1 MINNIQEE
9 VDTYEGMGLPALQKL
24 QQQNPKLLVG
34 IALENLEKTVQ
45 EDQRA
50 KLMGTGEVGPSVID
64 KKLMGLGGL
73 GQQQAL
79 AAASPGLQQRGKQM
93 QAAQMRKAM
102 GMQPGMQ
109 RGMQPGMQQAPM
121 RMAGGGVVGFKPGGK
136 IEGGFNLGTPI
147 PIGNNQPIPMLMQ
160 KYGSEKVMEFLEGQK
175 ELREESKFVA
185 PEYRDAFKQ
194 KEANF
199 ISRFG
204 DMVRDIRQTQ
214 SGPDGMAGG
223 GVVALKEGGFPDLSG
238 DGKVTQKDV
247 LMGRGV
253 VNKAQGGVIGF
264 NNRGLVR
271 ADDIDMENL
280 LDALMVAESG
290 GDPNAISSVG
300 AEGAYQIMPSTAA
313 QPGFGVSPMEG
324 SRFDSDASRSF
335 AREYLQAMI
344 DRYDGDIE
352 AALIAYNAGAGN
364 ADKFISAGR
373 DYEVLPLA
381 MQTQPYVNKIMSN
394 LKEENRRR
402 DIQLGGGRTISTTA
416 PESYTERQRRLKQEE
431 QRARETASYPRQVE
445 KGAMYEPNI
454 PDALLVA
461 QSQNELLAPARLQ
474 EQLRALDTPE
484 YTPEERGAGGIG
496 YLQSIGRKQ
505 EEEAKR
511 ASNFLKMMQ
520 GQEDMIARANP
531 ATNLEGIDI
540 NEEFVV
546 EGGMESPAQR
556 MRQAFPGAANA
567 AARYAMSP
575 KDTAPQK
582 TRGNNLFTNV
592 RDDFSEILDFV
603 QGLFNEGGEVK
614 GFQEGDLVELEG
626 GEQVVPISNITDDQ
640 GLIDRG
646 IQYVKDNPYEAASI
660 GLMLIPGIGL
670 VGRGALAAAKFAPRG
685 LAALRQGAAALKQKA
700 PGAYAGAKQFM
711 QGTTSTPASGNIFG
725 RAAQKAYTR
734 PRKTGMGSPVKGP
747 KGQVSAKDAK
757 KQGLRL
763 NREFSPSRATM
774 AAGAGAYGLE
784 NILGVDDETVAQT
797 PEALTDMQRLQQELP
812 NVYAGLKQGASKYA
826 QDKATRSREG
836 AENARNRMQ
845 GKGGQGDRG
854 GILSRLG
861 SALSSDR
868 ANSLYDA
875 FQTLGMAGG
884 AARGQEGTQL
894 IANQMARDFQQQEL
908 DAMRERVDV
917 DREALQT
924 QQLLAQYDLYASVLP
939 YADMIRAGVAEQ
951 MEKDEFDPEV
961 LKESIKRLISG
972 MQIPN
977 MTDQLGGGSS
987 VVRDAL
993 NVVGE

>member
-109 RGMQPGMQQAPM
+109 RGMQRGMQPGMQQAPM
-121 RMAGGGVVGFKPGGK
+121 RMAGGGIIGFDNGGK
-136 IEGGFNLGTPI
+136 VQPI

-199 ISRFG
+199 MSRFG

-253 VNKAQGGVIGF
+253 VNKAQGGVVGF
-264 NNRGLVR
+264 ANRGLVR
-271 ADDIDMENL
+271 ADDINMDNL
-280 LDALMVAESG
+280 LNALMLAESG
-290 GDPNAISSVG
+290 GDADAVSAVG
-300 AEGAYQIMPSTAA
+300 AEGAYQIMPSTAE

-324 SRFDSDASRSF
+324 SRFDPQASRSF

-364 ADKFISAGR
+364 ADKFIAAGR
-373 DYEVLPLA
+373 DYEVLPLT

-394 LKEENRRR
+394 LEKENRRR

-484 YTPEERGAGGIG
+484 YTREERGAGGIG

-556 MRQAFPGAANA
+556 MSQAFPGAANA

-626 GEQVVPISNITDDQ
+626 GEQAIPLSSVSDDPNMLEKTLQ
-640 GLIDRG
+640 LI
-646 IQYVKDNPYEAASI
+646 QDNPYEAASL
-660 GLMLIPGIGL
+660 GLMFIPGVGPGYV
-670 VGRGALAAAKFAPRG
+670 VGRAGLSAGIAGARAAAPLIGSFLRG
-685 LAALRQGAAALKQKA
+685 KSVMQPAAGRLGRLGQKLFTRERTSGPYSKVRGSVGGTKPGPYKTKQMSPKE
-700 PGAYAGAKQFM
+700 
-711 QGTTSTPASGNIFG
+711 
-725 RAAQKAYTR
+725 AQKLGI
-734 PRKTGMGSPVKGP
+734 PLK
-747 KGQVSAKDAK
+747 
-757 KQGLRL
+757 
-763 NREFSPSRATM
+763 REFSPLRTAQSALGLNVG
-774 AAGAGAYGLE
+774 AAG
-784 NILGVDDETVAQT
+784 LGSLFGSDETAAQN
-797 PEALTDMQRLQQELP
+797 PEALTEDMQRLQQELP
-812 NVYAGLKQGASKYA
+812 NVYAGLKQGTSKYA

-908 DAMRERVDV
+908 DTMRERIDV
-917 DREALQT
+917 DREAFGTTERMAQFDLIQALVGSPT
-924 QQLLAQYDLYASVLP
+924 FDTLAQQ
-939 YADMIRAGVAEQ
+939 VAEELQ
-951 MEKDEFDPEV
+951 LEEQSVAV
-961 LKESIKRLISG
+961 LNETLKRLLGAINQSSPG
-972 MQIPN
+972 LNIG
-977 MTDQLGGGSS
+977 GGGSS
-987 VVRDAL
+987 VVQDAL

>member
-109 RGMQPGMQQAPM
+109 PGMQQAPM

-199 ISRFG
+199 MSRFG
-204 DMVRDIRQTQ
+204 DMVRDIRQAQ
-214 SGPDGMAGG
+214 SGPDEMAGG

-381 MQTQPYVNKIMSN
+381 MQTQPYVRKILGQMEGQSD
-394 LKEENRRR
+394 EERRR
-402 DIQLGGGRTISTTA
+402 GVNVSPGLAAAERRRILRNNPAIGSLRGVGR
-416 PESYTERQRRLKQEE
+416 RQDQ
-431 QRARETASYPRQVE
+431 S
-445 KGAMYEPNI
+445 
-454 PDALLVA
+454 A
-461 QSQNELLAPARLQ
+461 Q
-474 EQLRALDTPE
+474 
-484 YTPEERGAGGIG
+484 GGIG

-556 MRQAFPGAANA
+556 MSQAFPGAANA

-700 PGAYAGAKQFM
+700 PGAYAGAKDFVR
-711 QGTTSTPASGNIFG
+711 GTTSTPASGNIFG

-734 PRKTGMGSPVKGP
+734 PRKTGMGSAVKGP

-784 NILGVDDETVAQT
+784 NILGVDDETVAQN
-797 PEALTDMQRLQQELP
+797 PEALTDDMQRLQQELP
-812 NVYAGLKQGASKYA
+812 NVYAGLKQGVSKYA

-845 GKGGQGDRG
+845 GRGGQGDRG

-894 IANQMARDFQQQEL
+894 IANQMARDFQQQEM
-908 DAMRERVDV
+908 DTMRERIDV
-917 DREALQT
+917 DREAFAT
-924 QQLLAQYDLYASVLP
+924 QERLAQFDLIQSLVGSVTFDTL
-939 YADMIRAGVAEQ
+939 AQEVAE
-951 MEKDEFDPEV
+951 E
-961 LKESIKRLISG
+961 LGESTGSAAVQNETLKRLLGAINSASPG
-972 MQIPN
+972 LFIGDGGA
-977 MTDQLGGGSS
+977 TGGGGLGEEQKTELE
-987 VVRDAL
+987 AYL
-993 NVVGE
+993 NQ

>member
-109 RGMQPGMQQAPM
+109 PGMQQAPM

-199 ISRFG
+199 MSRFG
-204 DMVRDIRQTQ
+204 DMVRDIRQAQ
-214 SGPDGMAGG
+214 SGPDEMAGG

-381 MQTQPYVNKIMSN
+381 MQTQPYVRKILGQMEGQSD
-394 LKEENRRR
+394 EERRR
-402 DIQLGGGRTISTTA
+402 GVNVSPGLAAAERRRILRNNPAIGSLRGVGR
-416 PESYTERQRRLKQEE
+416 RQDQ
-431 QRARETASYPRQVE
+431 S
-445 KGAMYEPNI
+445 
-454 PDALLVA
+454 A
-461 QSQNELLAPARLQ
+461 Q
-474 EQLRALDTPE
+474 
-484 YTPEERGAGGIG
+484 GGIG

-556 MRQAFPGAANA
+556 MSQAFPGAANA

-700 PGAYAGAKQFM
+700 PGAYAGAKDFVR
-711 QGTTSTPASGNIFG
+711 GTTSTPASGNIFG

-734 PRKTGMGSPVKGP
+734 PRKTGMGSAVKGP

-784 NILGVDDETVAQT
+784 NILGVDDETVAQN
-797 PEALTDMQRLQQELP
+797 PEALTDDMQRLQQELP
-812 NVYAGLKQGASKYA
+812 NVYAGLKQGVSKYA

-845 GKGGQGDRG
+845 GRGGQGDRG

-894 IANQMARDFQQQEL
+894 IANQMARDFQQQEM
-908 DAMRERVDV
+908 DTMRERIDV
-917 DREALQT
+917 DREAFAT
-924 QQLLAQYDLYASVLP
+924 QERLAQFNLIQSLVGSVTFDTL
-939 YADMIRAGVAEQ
+939 AQEVAE
-951 MEKDEFDPEV
+951 E
-961 LKESIKRLISG
+961 LGESTGSAAVQNETLKRLLGAINSASPG
-972 MQIPN
+972 LFIGDGGA
-977 MTDQLGGGSS
+977 TGGGGLGEEQKTELE
-987 VVRDAL
+987 AYL
-993 NVVGE
+993 NQ

>member
-109 RGMQPGMQQAPM
+109 PGMQQAPM

-199 ISRFG
+199 MSRFG
-204 DMVRDIRQTQ
+204 DMVRDIRQAQ
-214 SGPDGMAGG
+214 SGPDEMAGG

-381 MQTQPYVNKIMSN
+381 MQTQPYVRKILGQMEGQSD
-394 LKEENRRR
+394 EERRR
-402 DIQLGGGRTISTTA
+402 GVNVSPGLAAAERRRILRNNPAIGSLRGVGR
-416 PESYTERQRRLKQEE
+416 RQDQ
-431 QRARETASYPRQVE
+431 S
-445 KGAMYEPNI
+445 
-454 PDALLVA
+454 A
-461 QSQNELLAPARLQ
+461 Q
-474 EQLRALDTPE
+474 
-484 YTPEERGAGGIG
+484 GGIG

-556 MRQAFPGAANA
+556 MSQAFPGAANA

-700 PGAYAGAKQFM
+700 PGAYAGAKDFVR
-711 QGTTSTPASGNIFG
+711 GTTSTPASGNIFG

-734 PRKTGMGSPVKGP
+734 PRKTGMGSAVKGP

-763 NREFSPSRATM
+763 NREFSPGRATM

-784 NILGVDDETVAQT
+784 NILGVDDETVAQN
-797 PEALTDMQRLQQELP
+797 PEALTDDMQRLQQELP
-812 NVYAGLKQGASKYA
+812 NVYAGLKQGVSKYA

-845 GKGGQGDRG
+845 GRGGQGDRG

-894 IANQMARDFQQQEL
+894 IANQMARDFQQQEM
-908 DAMRERVDV
+908 DTMRERIDV
-917 DREALQT
+917 DREAFAT
-924 QQLLAQYDLYASVLP
+924 QERLAQFNLIQSLVGSVTFDTL
-939 YADMIRAGVAEQ
+939 AQEVAE
-951 MEKDEFDPEV
+951 E
-961 LKESIKRLISG
+961 LGESTGSAAVQNETLKRLLGAINSASPG
-972 MQIPN
+972 LFIGDGGA
-977 MTDQLGGGSS
+977 TGGGGLGEEQKTELE
-987 VVRDAL
+987 AYL
-993 NVVGE
+993 NQ

>member
-1 MINNIQEE
+1 
-9 VDTYEGMGLPALQKL
+9 
-24 QQQNPKLLVG
+24 
-34 IALENLEKTVQ
+34 
-45 EDQRA
+45 
-50 KLMGTGEVGPSVID
+50 
-64 KKLMGLGGL
+64 
-73 GQQQAL
+73 
-79 AAASPGLQQRGKQM
+79 
-93 QAAQMRKAM
+93 
-102 GMQPGMQ
+102 
-109 RGMQPGMQQAPM
+109 
-121 RMAGGGVVGFKPGGK
+121 
-136 IEGGFNLGTPI
+136 
-147 PIGNNQPIPMLMQ
+147 MQ
-160 KYGSEKVMEFLEGQK
+160 KYGSEKVMEFLNEQKRFRDIEGNVSPQA
-175 ELREESKFVA
+175 REQFEMMK
-185 PEYRDAFKQ
+185 
-194 KEANF
+194 AN
-199 ISRFG
+199 IESRF
-204 DMVRDIRQTQ
+204 DPKMIRAIRQAQ
-214 SGPDGMAGG
+214 SGPDEMADGG
-223 GVVALKEGGFPDLSG
+223 IVALKEGGFPDLSG

-253 VNKAQGGVIGF
+253 VDKAQGGAVGF
-264 NNRGLVR
+264 ANRGLVR

-280 LDALMVAESG
+280 LNALMLAESG
-290 GDPNAISSVG
+290 GDPDAVSDAG
-300 AEGAYQIMPSTAA
+300 AEGAYQIMPSTAE

-324 SRFDSDASRSF
+324 SRFDPDASRSF
-335 AREYLQAMI
+335 AKEYLQAMI

-381 MQTQPYVNKIMSN
+381 MQTQPYVNRVMGE
-394 LKEENRRR
+394 LEKEGRRR
-402 DIQLGGGRTISTTA
+402 DMVFGGGRTISTTA
-416 PESYTERQRRLKQEE
+416 PEGYTERQRRLKREE
-431 QRARETASYPRQVE
+431 QRARETASYPRQVKE
-445 KGAMYEPNI
+445 GTMYEPNI

-461 QSQNELLAPARLQ
+461 QAQDKLLAPARLQ
-474 EQLRALDTPE
+474 EQLRAIDDE
-484 YTPEERGAGGIG
+484 YNKYTPEERAAGGIG
-496 YLQSIGRKQ
+496 YLQYMGRKKG
-505 EEEAKR
+505 EEAKR

-556 MRQAFPGAANA
+556 MSQAFPGAANA

-700 PGAYAGAKQFM
+700 PGAYAGAKDFVR
-711 QGTTSTPASGNIFG
+711 GTTSTPASGNIFG

-734 PRKTGMGSPVKGP
+734 PRKTGMGSAVKGP
-747 KGQVSAKDAK
+747 KSQVSAKDAK

-784 NILGVDDETVAQT
+784 NILGVDDETAAQA
-797 PEALTDMQRLQQELP
+797 PEALTDMQRLQRDLP
-812 NVYAGLKQGASKYA
+812 NVYAGLKQGVSKYA

-977 MTDQLGGGSS
+977 MGGGATGGGGPL
-987 VVRDAL
+987 VEEAADYFRPQ
-993 NVVGE
+993 E